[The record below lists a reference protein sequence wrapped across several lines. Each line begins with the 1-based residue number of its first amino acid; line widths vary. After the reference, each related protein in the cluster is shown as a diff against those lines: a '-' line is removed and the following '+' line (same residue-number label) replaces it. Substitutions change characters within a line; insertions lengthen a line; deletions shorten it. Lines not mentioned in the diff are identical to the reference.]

1 MTIPLISIGKS
12 KGIRLSKTLL
22 EKYKIIESLELI
34 MEKDF
39 IILNPASTPRKGWSK
54 AFQKM
59 AERGEDKLLLNDV
72 LTDEKFEKWK

>member
-1 MTIPLISIGKS
+1 
-12 KGIRLSKTLL
+12 
-22 EKYKIIESLELI
+22 